1 MSEAKPIVL
10 LIDDDNDLRSVLE
23 RVLVRSG
30 FQVLAAGDGNAGL
43 KILKSE
49 KVDVMV
55 TDIIMPDVEGVELI
69 LKVRKDHP
77 TLPIIAMSAG
87 GRLKA
92 DGYLKMAKACGANQ
106 ILEKP
111 FGIDLFV
118 REIRNLLA
126 SGGTAP

>member
-1 MSEAKPIVL
+1 MPDPKPIIL
-10 LIDDDNDLRSVLE
+10 LVDDDDDLRSVLE

-30 FQVLAAGDGNAGL
+30 FTVLAARDGSQGL
-43 KILKSE
+43 KILGSQ
-49 KVDVMV
+49 KVDLMV

-69 LKVRKDHP
+69 LKARKERP
-77 TLPIIAMSAG
+77 GLPIIAMSAG

-111 FGIDLFV
+111 FGIESLIQEV
-118 REIRNLLA
+118 RRLLPPA
-126 SGGTAP
+126 GGNS